1 MNMTNILWADDDCEG
16 FLSGLGDIL
25 IDEGFILSKAGSYTE
40 AVEHLENPS
49 NQFDSALLDVILPNE
64 IGAFTTELGLSLAE
78 KVAQKGI
85 KRILFLSVVR
95 HESVMIKIGKF
106 TSKFEEALVKYFDKT
121 TLLEPGEID
130 KIINFLKNEHI

>member
-1 MNMTNILWADDDCEG
+1 MNTTNILWADDDCEG

-25 IDEGFILSKAGSYTE
+25 TDEGFILSKASNFTE
-40 AVEHLENPS
+40 AVNHLENPS
-49 NQFDSALLDVILPNE
+49 NQFDSALLDVILPND

-95 HESVMIKIGKF
+95 HESVMTKIGSFK
-106 TSKFEEALVKYFDKT
+106 SKFEQALVKYFDKT

-130 KIINFLKNEHI
+130 KIINFLKNENI